1 MGIVSED
8 IVRLTFPESS
18 HSFLLLPI
26 PASHIYFL
34 QCDIFDL
41 LFTDIVGHGYE
52 FLFKAIKVLILVSS
66 VVESLP
72 LINLE
77 NYRFQF

>member
-8 IVRLTFPESS
+8 FVRLSVPESS
-18 HSFLLLPI
+18 HSFWSLPI
-26 PASHIYFL
+26 SASHIYFL
-34 QCDIFDL
+34 QCNIFDL
-41 LFTDIVGHGYE
+41 LLTDIVGHGYE
-52 FLFKAIKVLILVSS
+52 FLFEAIKLLILASS
-66 VVESLP
+66 MVESLP